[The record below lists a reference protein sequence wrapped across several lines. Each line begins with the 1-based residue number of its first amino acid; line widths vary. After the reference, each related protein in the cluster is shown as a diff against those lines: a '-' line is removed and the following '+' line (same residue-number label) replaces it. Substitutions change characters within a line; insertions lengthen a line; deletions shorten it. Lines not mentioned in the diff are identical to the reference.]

1 MRSALLVV
9 VLGLVVLVGLLV
21 GLQRRLIYFPGP
33 AVPPP
38 PPGME
43 AVAVRTADDLRLA
56 GWLSRDRADEPLVV
70 VFPGNAGTRADRL
83 PLARALRPHGIGVLL
98 VDYRGYGGNPGS
110 PSEEGLAHD
119 AQAWRAW
126 VSTHHEGPVAYYG
139 ESLGAAVATR
149 LAVASPPAALIL
161 RSPFTSL
168 ADVGSVHYP
177 WLPVRW
183 LLRDRFEVA
192 ARVAAVAAPVLVVA
206 GSTDE
211 IVPLTQSRAVYE
223 AAAEPRRWLEVPG
236 AGHDDFALLAGPEL
250 VAGVVAAVGG

>member
-33 AVPPP
+33 AMPPP
-38 PPGME
+38 PPGIE

-110 PSEEGLAHD
+110 PSEEGLAQD

-126 VSTHHEGPVAYYG
+126 VSTLTKAPWR
-139 ESLGAAVATR
+139 TT
-149 LAVASPPAALIL
+149 ASRSARPLPPA
-161 RSPFTSL
+161 
-168 ADVGSVHYP
+168 
-177 WLPVRW
+177 WRW
-183 LLRDRFEVA
+183 
-192 ARVAAVAAPVLVVA
+192 
-206 GSTDE
+206 
-211 IVPLTQSRAVYE
+211 
-223 AAAEPRRWLEVPG
+223 RRRRRR
-236 AGHDDFALLAGPEL
+236 
-250 VAGVVAAVGG
+250 